1 MIEYRFIEPLHADV
15 VVTDKELNDA
25 SYLEPT
31 AVSGALRSSVAFAEL
46 PILRAAKPA
55 KPIGGLWLNGA
66 GWQAYLNGER
76 LTAAHL
82 LRSPD
87 LWQTDPRL
95 GIALEGGRGTVQ
107 TGMLY
112 TAERWRSGAR
122 AGMPRRARTITMSGC
137 SSAWTV
143 RIA

>member
-1 MIEYRFIEPLHADV
+1 LHADV

-66 GWQAYLNGER
+66 GWQAYSLSNYDLYMTQAKLEFVIINHKLMLKEVTECIVLN
-76 LTAAHL
+76 
-82 LRSPD
+82 
-87 LWQTDPRL
+87 
-95 GIALEGGRGTVQ
+95 
-107 TGMLY
+107 
-112 TAERWRSGAR
+112 
-122 AGMPRRARTITMSGC
+122 
-137 SSAWTV
+137 
-143 RIA
+143 